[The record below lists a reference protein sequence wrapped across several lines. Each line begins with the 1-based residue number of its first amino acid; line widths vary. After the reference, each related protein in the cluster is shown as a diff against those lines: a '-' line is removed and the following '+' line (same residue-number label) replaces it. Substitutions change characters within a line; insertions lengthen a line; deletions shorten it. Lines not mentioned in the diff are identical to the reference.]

1 MAGAGSKK
9 VIYAA
14 LIGNALIAVTKF
26 TAAMFTGS
34 SAMLS
39 EAVHSLVDTG
49 NQGLLLYGIK
59 RSRKPADARHPFG
72 YAMELYFWSFIV
84 AILIFGLGA
93 GVSFYQ
99 GLQRV
104 LEPHAVV
111 DPYINYVVL
120 GLAIVFEGVVWIFAF
135 REFRR
140 IKGRRGWLEEV
151 RASKDP
157 TVFTVL
163 FEDTAAMLGLVVALA
178 GLAAGEWLDMPVLD
192 GVAAMTIAAILAV
205 TAALLAYECKG
216 LLIGEGAHPRVVRGI
231 RRLAGEQPGVKTI
244 NEVLTMHLGPT
255 DVLANLSLD
264 FIDGIAAE
272 EVEATVSELEQ
283 AIKSAW
289 PEVTRIFIE
298 VQSAAGHR
306 KARRGR

>member
-1 MAGAGSKK
+1 MAGAESKK

-14 LIGNALIAVTKF
+14 LIGNTMIAVTKF
-26 TAAMFTGS
+26 TAGALTGS

-59 RSRKPADARHPFG
+59 RSQKPANARHPFG
-72 YAMELYFWSFIV
+72 YAMELYFWSFVV

-104 LEPHAVV
+104 IEPHPIT
-111 DPYINYVVL
+111 DPYINYMVL
-120 GLAIVFEGVVWIFAF
+120 GLAIVFEGAVWIFAF

-140 IKGRRGWLEEV
+140 VKGRRGWLDEV

-163 FEDTAAMLGLVVALA
+163 FEDTAAMLGLIVALA
-178 GLAAGEWLDMPVLD
+178 GLAASEWLDMPVLD
-192 GVAAMTIAAILAV
+192 GVAAMGIGAILAV

-231 RRLAGEQPGVKTI
+231 RRLAGEQSGVMTI

-283 AIKSAW
+283 AIKSAY

-306 KARRGR
+306 KARRA